1 MEPWSRYAAGH
12 EPINFALI
20 IIQYCAK
27 CFMLLLPF
35 YNHLQPV
42 QFITG
47 GDIDTYIDT
56 VCVEAAQSSSKP
68 TEVGRGDT
76 ERTLLSVTTRLLM
89 IGILFANIAD

>member
-27 CFMLLLPF
+27 SFMLLLPF

-56 VCVEAAQSSSKP
+56 VVLKPRSRVQNQLKSVEEIQK
-68 TEVGRGDT
+68 EHCCQ
-76 ERTLLSVTTRLLM
+76 
-89 IGILFANIAD
+89 